1 MDTSTRAINSKNNT
15 MITLLFFNYL
25 AISEIASPNSPNFLS
40 LNTAFH
46 LKFTLS
52 FSSLLHLFHKIYIK
66 LCEVQKKY
74 AYITNKLM
82 QD

>member
-25 AISEIASPNSPNFLS
+25 AISEIASPNFHS